1 MTILWDLLAGALA
14 DKSPFVTGVET
25 LKNICEI
32 LAILVGAAWTYLNY
46 FRGRTYKP
54 RLECSVD
61 ASVEKHSEHSFLRAT
76 VRVRNIGLS
85 KVPIEQI
92 GTALLIY
99 SANLQEQAPSFPS
112 QVRWS
117 DPVGAFDVFSGW
129 QWVESSE
136 AVAESLMVAL
146 PHGGDLIYKVAL
158 MVVSGDIWWTANA
171 ILGDTQSSG

>member
-1 MTILWDLLAGALA
+1 MAILSNLFAWLLAN
-14 DKSPFVTGVET
+14 KSPIAAGVET

-61 ASVEKHSEHSFLRAT
+61 ASVEKHSGRSFLRAT

-85 KVPIEQI
+85 KVPIEQK

-112 QVRWS
+112 QVR
-117 DPVGAFDVFSGW
+117 
-129 QWVESSE
+129 
-136 AVAESLMVAL
+136 
-146 PHGGDLIYKVAL
+146 
-158 MVVSGDIWWTANA
+158 
-171 ILGDTQSSG
+171 